1 MIEIYKKKPVSV
13 AVLAW
18 DGRNFDEIKKFAGD
32 MAFMEDGSLFIHTLE
47 DTDTSSHAA
56 SVGDL
61 IVRGVKGEFYPVKPD
76 VFMRTYEPCSESEVE
91 AYWHKRFE
99 NISSSLRWEPAA
111 MLPFLV
117 DSDYTD
123 IASAKLDKATFD
135 MLAERDKFL
144 ERVARQLDNTL
155 YYNPFFPASTD
166 SSQSL
171 LNSCRSAMT
180 IMHYVKPR
188 RRTK

>member
-1 MIEIYKKKPVSV
+1 MIKDWIYA
-13 AVLAW
+13 AV
-18 DGRNFDEIKKFAGD
+18 GIAGIARAAR
-32 MAFMEDGSLFIHTLE
+32 MV
-47 DTDTSSHAA
+47 TSSYGTYRSILSPRTYTVYAH
-56 SVGDL
+56 SVVYAGGHSYSF
-61 IVRGVKGEFYPVKPD
+61 RKYYPVRIRCNNATLPPILQHYLYSQIVPLIPNNWVD
-76 VFMRTYEPCSESEVE
+76 DINY
-91 AYWHKRFE
+91 
-99 NISSSLRWEPAA
+99 SLRWEPAS
-111 MLPFLV
+111 MLPFLI
-117 DSDYTD
+117 DSDYDD

-155 YYNPFFPASTD
+155 YYNPFLLANTK